1 MKTSKLTY
9 LLLPLMI
16 MCICVNMANAQ
27 EVKYIG
33 EFCFTLT
40 STSFQG
46 VPDETIQVGV
56 LSYGAGHLSLDGN
69 LSSRPAHGSAVLFG
83 DSVLATLATSG
94 PQSQR
99 STFSKTYDL
108 QGGLATLSGTYTS
121 IEFYQLNIGGVT
133 PPYSVLIDHGTI
145 TRITCP

>member
-1 MKTSKLTY
+1 
-9 LLLPLMI
+9 MI
-16 MCICVNMANAQ
+16 ICICVNMADAQ

-69 LSSRPAHGSAVLFG
+69 LSSDSQPRPAHGSAVLFG
-83 DSVLATLATSG
+83 DSVLAILATSG

-121 IEFYQLNIGGVT
+121 IEFYKLNIGGVT
-133 PPYSVLIDHGTI
+133 EPYSVLIDHGTI